1 MLGMTVKKRRTG
13 SLNNCYGVEN
23 FAKGRGL
30 TSGFTI
36 VELMVVL
43 GILGVLL
50 TVGVPG
56 FQNTLKNNRMASEV
70 SSLRSSLSNARSEAM
85 ARRMPV
91 RMCESANGT
100 ACATS
105 GAWTSGYLAY
115 ADEDDDGVLDAGE
128 DVFMSHRINLPDD
141 VSLIFRDAS
150 NSIDSNTRFSSR
162 GDALADSG
170 TFVICDDR
178 GATEARALS
187 LTAAGS
193 VRGALDEDDPEDDIV
208 NIPGGNNVSC
218 P

>member
-1 MLGMTVKKRRTG
+1 MLGMTVKQRRAG
-13 SLNNCYGVEN
+13 SFDNCHGVGN
-23 FAKGRGL
+23 FAKGLRF
-30 TSGFTI
+30 TNGFTI

-43 GILGVLL
+43 AILGVLL

-91 RMCESANGT
+91 RVCRSVNGT

-128 DVFMSHRINLPDD
+128 DVFMVHRINLPDD
-141 VSLIFRDAS
+141 VSLVFRNPS
-150 NSIDSNTRFSSR
+150 NNLEVITRFSSR
-162 GDALADSG
+162 GDALDDSG
-170 TFVICDDR
+170 IFVVCDDR

-187 LTAAGS
+187 LTPAGS
-193 VRGALDEDDPEDDIV
+193 VRSALDEDGDDIV
-208 NIPGGNNVSC
+208 NIPGGDNVTC